1 MENEDLQKVYDKY
14 LFFVSTSKFEG
25 NPKSVLEAMSKGCIV
40 IASNIENHRELIT
53 NEENGYLIP
62 DNCNSISS
70 FINSLLQ
77 NEKKLSDVSLNS
89 REYVIKNNGINT
101 LCDFE
106 YSDYKELQRN

>member
-1 MENEDLQKVYDKY
+1 MKTFKKFTINN
-14 LFFVSTSKFEG
+14 FFVSTSKFEG

-77 NEKKLSDVSLNS
+77 NEKS
-89 REYVIKNNGINT
+89 
-101 LCDFE
+101 
-106 YSDYKELQRN
+106 

>member
-1 MENEDLQKVYDKY
+1 
-14 LFFVSTSKFEG
+14 
-25 NPKSVLEAMSKGCIV
+25 MSKGCIV

-101 LCDFE
+101 LCDFDTVTIKNYRE
-106 YSDYKELQRN
+106 TSLNCQRAKIFFHKI